1 MVTGGFDSFENTD
14 STEIQKTRRSRWKY
28 VGVLPYARNG
38 LRATT
43 VANSIYLFVRS
54 ESDVLKYEASSGTW
68 VYYADITPEEESKL
82 EVSTVNCSVIQHY
95 LTNTTGAPTTIR
107 PTSKGLSPSLHLNL
121 FSTAQSN
128 VTKIVDFWSYFMRL

>member
-1 MVTGGFDSFENTD
+1 MVTGGFNSTENTET
-14 STEIQKTRRSRWKY
+14 TEILNSRTSSWTL
-28 VGVLPYARNG
+28 VGALPYARNG

-43 VANSIYLFVRS
+43 VANSIYLFVGS
-54 ESDVLKYEASSGTW
+54 ETEILKYEPSSRTW
-68 VYYADITPEEESKL
+68 GIEPYAQMNSKEGSKL

-95 LTNTTGAPTTIR
+95 LTNTTAAPTTIR

-128 VTKIVDFWSYFMRL
+128 VTNIVDF